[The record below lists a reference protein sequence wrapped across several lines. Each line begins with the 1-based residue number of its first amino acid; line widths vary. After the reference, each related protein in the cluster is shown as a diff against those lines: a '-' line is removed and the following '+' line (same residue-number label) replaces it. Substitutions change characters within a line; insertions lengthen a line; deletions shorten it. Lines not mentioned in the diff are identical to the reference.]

1 MKRTELFC
9 LSPEPENR
17 PSLSEI
23 FEMMKANNFD
33 LFNNSKSQKLTVK
46 QNEMKEMIERRVIKI
61 EEFEFLQ

>member
-1 MKRTELFC
+1 
-9 LSPEPENR
+9 
-17 PSLSEI
+17 
-23 FEMMKANNFD
+23 MMKANNFD